1 MKSYD
6 IQRMVFGIP
15 TIVFCFV
22 LVGLDAGGVIDIT
35 KFGYAALGTWITL
48 ILQFYFRKSGQDTL
62 PPTPPVPPVEP
73 PK

>member
-6 IQRMVFGIP
+6 IQRMVFGVPVIL
-15 TIVFCFV
+15 ISFV
-22 LVGLDAGGVIDIT
+22 LVGLDAGGVINIE

-48 ILQFYFRKSGQDTL
+48 VLQFYFRKSGVDAVT
-62 PPTPPVPPVEP
+62 PPTET

>member
-6 IQRMVFGIP
+6 IQRMVFGVP
-15 TIVFCFV
+15 TILISFT

-48 ILQFYFRKSGQDTL
+48 ILQFYFRKSGVDTL
-62 PPTPPVPPVEP
+62 PTPPTEP
-73 PK
+73 TK